1 VCVRLKR
8 QQLVL
13 HYYDTSGAT
22 FSRSRLCLVTETSF
36 LVCSH
41 CVRHDFT
48 AVRFSIH
55 VSKAWSGNPGKT
67 RN

>member
-13 HYYDTSGAT
+13 HYYHTSGAT

-41 CVRHDFT
+41 CVSFT
-48 AVRFSIH
+48 FSWGYCRLFI
-55 VSKAWSGNPGKT
+55 
-67 RN
+67 